1 MTKTT
6 RPPFLLRAGGFR
18 IKLLTEVTGC
28 PLTGCAGVSDN
39 NGFLVVLELP
49 LEASPDTAST
59 PPAVRNAPDSSAP
72 FHSTAVHY
80 AQPAKKKGNSL
91 TVMKHRQSTSL
102 RRKKKKV
109 ADRGGRPPAVGERK
123 ALRKRIV
130 LSNPNAL
137 EVEGMLDLSPETMVD
152 SRLRGTVL
160 GLPVPMIDQL
170 RAVQAFKPKQGWSI
184 FRRPGTVLR
193 RDTIEMG
200 RLFEQI
206 SGEGDAAKKGKAMAM
221 GFMKKWAVITIP
233 DARELVSGETA
244 YAAIEGSNPL
254 QYVQPTATSALL
266 TRTVDANRE
275 LLASLKVS
283 QKHPALKMLKP
294 SSTLEDLAKLGFSDP
309 AVSWRVFQ
317 ALWTE
322 LTATAPAA
330 GLEKDFQP
338 RPPMLVAVDGLAH
351 WMTESAYRSAEFKPI
366 HAHDLAFVHHFLS
379 LLKESDSLKNG
390 GLLLY
395 ATSASNNPNPKAL
408 NIALDRLAARQAG
421 ISASSPE
428 YPQPPAYSDA
438 DPRVLDLLQPAEK
451 AVSPVELQT
460 LGGLTREEARG
471 FMEYFA
477 RSGLLR
483 EIINDQWVSEKWSLS
498 GGGIIGELEKFGRR
512 VRATASASK

>member
-1 MTKTT
+1 MASSWCWNCLSRL
-6 RPPFLLRAGGFR
+6 RPTPRALLPPSATPR
-18 IKLLTEVTGC
+18 I
-28 PLTGCAGVSDN
+28 
-39 NGFLVVLELP
+39 
-49 LEASPDTAST
+49 
-59 PPAVRNAPDSSAP
+59 SSAP

-206 SGEGDAAKKGKAMAM
+206 SGEGDNAKNGKVVKKIVTGMKGSGKTVHLLQAMAM
-221 GFMKKWAVITIP
+221 GFLKKWAVITIP

-275 LLASLKVS
+275 LLATLKVS

-309 AVSWRVFQ
+309 AVSWHVFQ

-379 LLKESDSLKNG
+379 LLKEGDSLKNG

-395 ATSASNNPNPKAL
+395 ATSGSNNPNPKAL

-421 ISASSPE
+421 ISTSSPE
-428 YPQPPAYSDA
+428 YTQPPAYSDA

-460 LGGLTREEARG
+460 LGGLTRDEARG

-483 EIINDQWVSEKWSLS
+483 EMINDQWVSEKWSLS

>member
-1 MTKTT
+1 MASSWCWNCLSRL
-6 RPPFLLRAGGFR
+6 RPTPRA
-18 IKLLTEVTGC
+18 LLT
-28 PLTGCAGVSDN
+28 PPSA
-39 NGFLVVLELP
+39 
-49 LEASPDTAST
+49 T
-59 PPAVRNAPDSSAP
+59 PRISSAP

-91 TVMKHRQSTSL
+91 TVQKHRQSTSL

-109 ADRGGRPPAVGERK
+109 TERSRPPAVGERK

-137 EVEGMLDLSPETMVD
+137 EIEGMVDLSPETMVD
-152 SRLRGTVL
+152 SRLRGTVV
-160 GLPVPMIDQL
+160 GLPPVMIDQL

-206 SGEGDAAKKGKAMAM
+206 SGEGDNAQKGKVVKKIVTGMKGSGKTVHLLQAMAM

-233 DARELVSGETA
+233 DARELVSGDTA

-254 QYVQPTATSALL
+254 QYVQPTATSDLL
-266 TRTVDANRE
+266 NRTVEANRE

-309 AVSWRVFQ
+309 AVSWAVFQ
-317 ALWTE
+317 ALWAE
-322 LTATAPAA
+322 LNATAPVA

-351 WMTESAYRSAEFKPI
+351 WMTLSAYRSAEFKLI
-366 HAHDLAFVHHFLS
+366 HAHDLAFVQHFLS
-379 LLKESDSLKNG
+379 LLKEGDSLKNG

-395 ATSASNNPNPKAL
+395 ATSASNSPNPKGL
-408 NIALDRLAARQAG
+408 KIALDRLAARQAG

-428 YPQPPAYSDA
+428 YPNPAAYSDA
-438 DPRVLDLLQPAEK
+438 DPRVLDLLQPSEK

-483 EIINDQWVSEKWSLS
+483 EVINDQWVSEKWSLS
-498 GGGIIGELEKFGRR
+498 GGGVIGELEKLGRR
-512 VRATASASK
+512 VRSTASASK